1 MEAVEIKEFQHQRL
15 HVFPFCQLQ
24 KVRHAGDLRLKPRTM
39 WKAFCDVA
47 SKEENPEEDV
57 GMRSSEIDEV
67 GAAQRVFQLRNQG
80 LQSFRWYFIDV
91 YCVYEEKRCDLDALQ
106 NSLP

>member
-57 GMRSSEIDEV
+57 GMRSPEIDEV
-67 GAAQRVFQLRNQG
+67 SVAQRVFRLGN
-80 LQSFRWYFIDV
+80 
-91 YCVYEEKRCDLDALQ
+91 E
-106 NSLP
+106 